1 MISIG
6 IHKPYI
12 KKFAFVYLKGL
23 YFKIFA
29 LNFVL
34 FGVTIEFWKKQVG
47 LQRNVKGFTK
57 AFGRNAIQFL
67 ISVEG
72 YNQ

>member
-1 MISIG
+1 MINIKL
-6 IHKPYI
+6 HKPYI

-34 FGVTIEFWKKQVG
+34 FGVTIESWKK
-47 LQRNVKGFTK
+47 
-57 AFGRNAIQFL
+57 
-67 ISVEG
+67 
-72 YNQ
+72 

>member
-1 MISIG
+1 MVSVKIRKSW
-6 IHKPYI
+6 K

-34 FGVTIEFWKKQVG
+34 FGVTIEIWKK
-47 LQRNVKGFTK
+47 
-57 AFGRNAIQFL
+57 
-67 ISVEG
+67 
-72 YNQ
+72 

>member
-1 MISIG
+1 MKMPCVCEVFTNSVSKRIG
-6 IHKPYI
+6 EHKD
-12 KKFAFVYLKGL
+12 
-23 YFKIFA
+23 
-29 LNFVL
+29 NDS
-34 FGVTIEFWKKQVG
+34 

>member
-1 MISIG
+1 MINVKICKSW
-6 IHKPYI
+6 K

-47 LQRNVKGFTK
+47 LQRHAKGFTK
-57 AFGRNAIQFL
+57 TFVNNLYTYF
-67 ISVEG
+67 
-72 YNQ
+72 